1 MTGGKRNRGGRIFFG
16 ALVRLVGP
24 LDVWW
29 GTVPEGLGGVEEV
42 FAVDEDF
49 AGGVDDV
56 GGDAVV
62 CPEDDGFGVEI
73 FFSEFVV
80 EFGSAGD
87 EGIEGDGRF
96 CAC

>member
-1 MTGGKRNRGGRIFFG
+1 MAGGQKTRGGD
-16 ALVRLVGP
+16 LVRLVGP

-29 GTVPEGLGGVEEV
+29 GAVPEGLGGVEEV

-49 AGGVDDV
+49 AGGVDGE

-62 CPEDDGFGVEI
+62 GPEDDGFGFEMI
-73 FFSEFVV
+73 FCEFVV